1 MTAGKSGNGRIIF
14 QNWQTQAR
22 GRLALAARRAL
33 GTHTHMTHGY
43 NGQRIPVIRFECQ
56 TACRSIKWI
65 IFCDVRAKPSR
76 NEPLGQKSAI
86 RFHCHFRPQKPSAS
100 IHSMSSAFNWS
111 TAFWSASGSTLT
123 HPLYQ
128 SKFAI
133 ASSKLMPF
141 RSWVPLAVHQL
152 ECCKYIWCEDYEKIR
167 DE

>member
-86 RFHCHFRPQKPSAS
+86 RFHYHFRPQKPSAS